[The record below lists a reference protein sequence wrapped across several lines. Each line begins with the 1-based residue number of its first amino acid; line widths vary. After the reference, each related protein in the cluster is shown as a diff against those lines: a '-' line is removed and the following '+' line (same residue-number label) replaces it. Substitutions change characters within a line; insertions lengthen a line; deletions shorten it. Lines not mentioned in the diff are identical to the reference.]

1 MEYTGLTS
9 KYPVN
14 RPLTDR
20 EREFQ
25 LHQKQRLELE
35 PAHQLS
41 VIRLNSTF
49 LELVD
54 KYYAWKGFIT
64 TTCIAAA
71 AVLCGGQ
78 LYLAI
83 SFAVDANS
91 TLYST
96 NERWLNAVG
105 LVTLATGIAF
115 LLSWLLRK
123 ESFAHTHYPIRLNRK
138 TRMIHLFRLDGSIL
152 SVPWEEVFFCLGAL
166 RQNGWEIQGHV
177 LDRDGVSVR
186 ETFAFM
192 LQGVGTRE
200 RDQLRQYWEFVRRY
214 MEEGPQA
221 VSGDVRF
228 CLPISSKRESFIFGF
243 HRTHFDAGA
252 IPLVIQILVLALYL
266 VTYPGRWIAM
276 RTSKI
281 PVWPKVIDDA
291 CRVDPGDLFIRDAS
305 MNPPGLR

>member
-25 LHQKQRLELE
+25 LHQEQRLELE

-54 KYYAWKGFIT
+54 KYYGWKGFIT
-64 TTCIAAA
+64 TTCIAGLVVAGGGGLYGFGALMLDAYQAA
-71 AVLCGGQ
+71 AGEEAPWGYALLALAMVLP
-78 LYLAI
+78 LI
-83 SFAVDANS
+83 
-91 TLYST
+91 
-96 NERWLNAVG
+96 WL
-105 LVTLATGIAF
+105 LV
-115 LLSWLLRK
+115 WLLRK
-123 ESFAHTHYPIRLNRK
+123 ESFAYTHYPIRLNRK

-166 RQNGWEIQGHV
+166 RQGNWEIQAHV
-177 LDRDGVSVR
+177 LDQDRVTVR
-186 ETFAFM
+186 ETFAAFP
-192 LQGVGTRE
+192 QIGGNSAERE
-200 RDQLRQYWEFVRRY
+200 KLKHFWEFIRRY
-214 MEEGPQA
+214 MEEGPRDTFERAQVCVPVA
-221 VSGDVRF
+221 ER
-228 CLPISSKRESFIFGF
+228 RESVSFGF
-243 HRTHFDAGA
+243 HRMHVESGTNLVFVVIGA
-252 IPLVIQILVLALYL
+252 LMALALL
-266 VTYPGRWIAM
+266 PGRWIAM

-281 PVWPKVIDDA
+281 PVWPKEIDHV
-291 CRVDPGDLFIRDAS
+291 CRVDPSDPFIRDAS